1 MYSTRRP
8 SSPVIALAILIGA
21 ILLVTAI
28 PAVLYF
34 PAHRFLLSPD
44 AVTEEILSS
53 DLSARLPDLV
63 AGWLQDGTI
72 QLQGGAM
79 LSALDR
85 EDYDAI
91 LAQLAPADW
100 LKIQSAVIARQAQD
114 YFLGKTDAL
123 TITLD
128 LTEVGQRLSGDAA
141 PAIAGIIVSSWEEC
155 TAAKLVELGLAAAA
169 GSPLADLPLC
179 RPSDALQPFVTQAVE
194 GGLQQLATQIPA
206 NASFDLATA
215 DSVGQR
221 VQWIRLAAR
230 WWGWMPWLSI
240 LMALLIFWVLG
251 KSLRYGLLG
260 IGLPLC
266 LAGIIDAGLAL
277 ASAALRNSNLSPWL
291 DEQLALYMPAGLAE
305 LVTPALVNVFG
316 RFCLSALVWSA
327 AATLLGAALVIVSR
341 IIPRN
346 AGQ

>member
-1 MYSTRRP
+1 MNSTRRP

-28 PAVLYF
+28 PTVLYF
-34 PAHRFLLSPD
+34 PAQRFLLSPD

-72 QLQGGAM
+72 QIQGGAM
-79 LSALDR
+79 LGALDR

-91 LAQLAPADW
+91 LAQLMPADW
-100 LKIQSAVIARQAQD
+100 LKIQSAVIARQVQD

-123 TITLD
+123 TVTLD
-128 LTEVGQRLSGDAA
+128 LSEIGRRLSGDAA

-155 TAAKLVELGLAAAA
+155 TPASLVELGLAAAA
-169 GSPLADLPLC
+169 GSSLADLPLC

-194 GGLQQLATQIPA
+194 GGLQQMATQVPA
-206 NASFDLATA
+206 NASFNLATA
-215 DSVGQR
+215 DSMGQR
-221 VQWIRLAAR
+221 VQLIRLAAR

-240 LMALLIFWVLG
+240 ALALLIFLVLG

-266 LAGIIDAGLAL
+266 LAGVIDAGLAL
-277 ASAALRNSNLSPWL
+277 AAAALRNSNLTPWL
-291 DEQLALYMPAGLAE
+291 EEQLALHVPAGLAG
-305 LVTPALVNVFG
+305 LIAPTLVNVFS
-316 RFCLSALVWSA
+316 RFCLSALIWGA
-327 AATLLGAALVIVSR
+327 AAILFGMALVIVSR
-341 IIPRN
+341 IIPRS